1 MISRRWRIVFAVTM
15 MTLVTACGG
24 LDPGDLPPDS
34 TISGTIVFAGGA
46 AAWPPADSIREVRV
60 VVFDTVP
67 RVESDV
73 IASVL
78 RGTALFTD
86 PLPQSVD
93 SAVYSLLITAPPR
106 RFEYIVVAALT
117 GPNVFTD
124 WTMLAVHAPVG
135 RPQEPI
141 AENISVGDQRTIN
154 FVVRF
159 DSLPPQ
165 PFE

>member
-1 MISRRWRIVFAVTM
+1 MITRRWHVLSVVAMVTM
-15 MTLVTACGG
+15 VMACGG
-24 LDPGDLPPDS
+24 LDPGELPPES

-60 VVFDTVP
+60 VVFDSVP
-67 RVESDV
+67 RLESDV

-86 PLPQSVD
+86 PLPQTVD

-141 AENISVGDQRTIN
+141 AENISVGDQRIIN